1 MLLLYWTYTNTISH
15 NFKFHFF
22 YCSMTR
28 LLHLYFQPSTIRKP
42 VLACILGIVFI
53 NPCMLFAQSPILL
66 KDENTYLAAHI
77 NQYDTANFNKLTNHY
92 KLLLNSEVTK
102 AEVNTSSWTVH
113 KRVTAVSGV
122 KECYNVQIVFH
133 CMQGNLAAASVSLD
147 INFTEWSIKN
157 YVLMPGAVYNGNRVK
172 SIKQPYLTFWADAR
186 DIGINKPQLVSDIP
200 RLNINDGPSRI
211 QQRSGDMTT
220 PAIGF
225 FDSLQKKGFWLL
237 TNQASGKIDNGIDI
251 EESATRNNATI
262 SITAPVVREQFS
274 YFIADNTAPSKDKP
288 ANFTKGDSVVIAATI
303 YFFDCDNVQGL
314 YNYFASVKNDVLPEQ
329 EAPATVPFSAAF
341 DMLEEKFNRQNFE
354 PTFGY
359 YSVGMRES
367 CYQDWQIGWTG
378 GMISTYPLL
387 LSGSDSTRN
396 NVIKN
401 FDWLFN
407 GGVSPSGYFWDT
419 GEKGNK
425 WFGIFPSSSVA
436 KDLHLVRKSGD
447 GLLYIL
453 KQFAAFK
460 KLGIQVK
467 PVWENGTKTVA
478 DAFVNTWKRYGQLGQ
493 YVNNTSGELIIGG
506 STSGGIVPGAL
517 VLAAAY
523 FNEPQYALIAKEIAA
538 DYFQKYI
545 SRGLIYGAAG
555 DAMQNFDSES
565 SYALIESYMLL
576 YEYTN
581 DKHWLSIAEDVAM
594 QFATWVSSY
603 EYIFPANSTLGKLNK
618 KTTGVVWANTQN
630 KHGAPGICTHSGL
643 ALLRLYRSTGKEYY
657 LHLLQLIAK
666 AIPQY
671 ISTKESP
678 IPGLQE
684 SWISERVS
692 TTDWLEG
699 IGEIFPGSTWA
710 ETAMMLTATELPG
723 IYVDTKRT
731 IIACFDQLSV
741 RIIKQTKNNIQ
752 IEISNPTIY
761 NCITNMFVDREKG
774 RGVSLFQEG
783 AIKIALKPGEVKLI
797 TIKR

>member
-1 MLLLYWTYTNTISH
+1 M
-15 NFKFHFF
+15 K
-22 YCSMTR
+22 R
-28 LLHLYFQPSTIRKP
+28 LLHLHLFSTNDTLWYFQLIICLALAVPFNLHAQKP
-42 VLACILGIVFI
+42 DI
-53 NPCMLFAQSPILL
+53 S
-66 KDENTYLAAHI
+66 AHVT
-77 NQYDTANFNKLTNHY
+77 QYDTAHFNKLIRQ
-92 KLLLNSEVTK
+92 KKILLNDDVANAVIENSTWVL
-102 AEVNTSSWTVH
+102 H
-113 KRVTAVSGV
+113 KTITESKNV
-122 KECYNVQIVFH
+122 KDCYDVKVVFK
-133 CMQGNLAAASVSLD
+133 CTGGSLAAASVSID
-147 INFTEWSIKN
+147 FNFREWSAKN
-157 YVLMPGAVYNGNRVK
+157 YVLMPAAVYNGNRVK
-172 SIKQPYLTFWADAR
+172 SIKQPYLPFWADAR
-186 DIGINKPQLVSDIP
+186 DIGIDKPQLVSDIP
-200 RLNINDGPSRI
+200 RLNINEGPSRI
-211 QQRSGDMTT
+211 QQRTGDMST

-225 FDSLQKKGFWLL
+225 FDPVQKKGFWLL

-274 YFIADNTAPSKDKP
+274 YFIADNTVPSKDTP
-288 ANFTKGDSVVIAATI
+288 ANFIKGDSLIITAKI
-303 YFFDCDNVQGL
+303 YLFDCDNVQSL
-314 YNYFASVKNDVLPEQ
+314 YDYFATIKNDVLPEQ
-329 EAPATVPFSAAF
+329 QAPASVPFSAAF
-341 DMLEEKFNRQNFE
+341 NMLEEKFNRQNFE

-359 YSVGMRES
+359 YSVGMREN

-387 LSGSDSTRN
+387 LNGSNSTRN
-396 NVIKN
+396 NVVKN

-453 KQFAAFK
+453 KQFAEFK

-467 PVWENGTKTVA
+467 PAWEQGTKTVA
-478 DAFVNTWKRYGQLGQ
+478 DAFVKTWKHYGQLGQ
-493 YVNNTSGELIIGG
+493 YVNNTTGELIIGG

-517 VLAAAY
+517 MLAASY
-523 FNEPQYALIAKEIAA
+523 YKEPEYALVAKEIAA
-538 DYFQKYI
+538 DYYKKYVAK
-545 SRGLIYGAAG
+545 GLIYGAAG
-555 DAMQNFDSES
+555 DAMQNFDSEAC
-565 SYALIESYMLL
+565 YALLESYMLL
-576 YEYTN
+576 YEHTK
-581 DKHWLSIAEDVAM
+581 DKQWLSIAQNVAM

-603 EYIFPANSTLGKLNK
+603 EYTFPANSTLGRLSK

-630 KHGAPGICTHSGL
+630 KHGAPGICTHSGV
-643 ALLRLYRSTGKEYY
+643 ALLRLYRATGKEYF

-671 ISTKESP
+671 ISTKQNP

-723 IYVDTKRT
+723 IYVDTKSA
-731 IIACFDQLSV
+731 IIACFDQLSIRV
-741 RIIKQTKNNIQ
+741 VKQTKNNIQ
-752 IEISNPTIY
+752 IEVTNPTIY
-761 NCITNMFVDREKG
+761 PCVTKVFADSDKHTVVTMF
-774 RGVSLFQEG
+774 QHG
-783 AIKIALKPGEVKLI
+783 AITLNLKPGEGKTI
-797 TIKR
+797 TLKR